1 MNKQLKFWLL
11 LSILLPA
18 LGKAEV
24 KDVIVFFDGS
34 SAIALVDSIEFDSLK
49 YIDRDTGDTLR
60 IAKKEA
66 YFVYNDF
73 GRMFYYSPSS
83 YLRMDFLEEYG
94 GYIRTVHEDTLFY
107 DRIYFDRKMI
117 RPQVA
122 LYQENEDLP
131 FTKLPFQDI
140 HFVRA
145 DGSVLKK
152 SVRNGFY
159 TSLVSF
165 SIATVLKINS
175 SYNETGSF
183 GSAAWKGVKSILP
196 GFTPLE
202 NGKQYHSFT
211 FITPSATIAWIL
223 FDLIFDRR
231 TQYFRPLVREITFP
245 RSMYKFSINTIVNRQ
260 IDRIQYR
267 RNEKKKEKEAE
278 EAKKKQ
284 SLY

>member
-1 MNKQLKFWLL
+1 MSKQLQFWLFL
-11 LSILLPA
+11 FFLPA
-18 LGKAEV
+18 LIKAEV

-34 SAIALVDSIEFDSLK
+34 TAIALIDSIEFDSLK

-94 GYIRTVHEDTLFY
+94 GYIQTVNEDTIFY

-122 LYQENEDLP
+122 LYQENEELP
-131 FTKLPFQDI
+131 FMKLPFQDI

-145 DGSVLKK
+145 DGSVLRK

-165 SIATVLKINS
+165 SIATLLKINS
-175 SYNETGSF
+175 GYKETGTFSS
-183 GSAAWKGVKSILP
+183 GAWKGVKSILP
-196 GFTPLE
+196 GFTQLE
-202 NGKQYHSFT
+202 NGNQYNSFT
-211 FITPSATIAWIL
+211 FITPSATIAWIF
-223 FDLIFDRR
+223 FDLIFDRYLNNYL
-231 TQYFRPLVREITFP
+231 TVTP
-245 RSMYKFSINTIVNRQ
+245 SN
-260 IDRIQYR
+260 
-267 RNEKKKEKEAE
+267 
-278 EAKKKQ
+278 
-284 SLY
+284 

>member
-131 FTKLPFQDI
+131 LQNY
-140 HFVRA
+140 HFKIYIL
-145 DGSVLKK
+145 SVL
-152 SVRNGFY
+152 
-159 TSLVSF
+159 
-165 SIATVLKINS
+165 
-175 SYNETGSF
+175 
-183 GSAAWKGVKSILP
+183 
-196 GFTPLE
+196 
-202 NGKQYHSFT
+202 
-211 FITPSATIAWIL
+211 
-223 FDLIFDRR
+223 
-231 TQYFRPLVREITFP
+231 
-245 RSMYKFSINTIVNRQ
+245 M
-260 IDRIQYR
+260 
-267 RNEKKKEKEAE
+267 EA
-278 EAKKKQ
+278 
-284 SLY
+284 Y

>member
-1 MNKQLKFWLL
+1 MSKQLQFWLFL
-11 LSILLPA
+11 FFLPA
-18 LGKAEV
+18 LIKAEV

-34 SAIALVDSIEFDSLK
+34 TAIALIDSIEFDSLK

-94 GYIRTVHEDTLFY
+94 GYIQTVNEDTIFY

-122 LYQENEDLP
+122 LYQENEELP
-131 FTKLPFQDI
+131 FMKLPFQDI

-145 DGSVLKK
+145 SGSALRK
-152 SVRNGFY
+152 SVRNGFN
-159 TSLVSF
+159 TSLISF
-165 SIATVLKINS
+165 SIATVLNINS
-175 SYNETGSF
+175 KYKETGSF
-183 GSAAWKGVKSILP
+183 GSAVSNGFKNLLP
-196 GFTPLE
+196 GFSPFE
-202 NGKQYHSFT
+202 NGKHFHSFT
-211 FITPSATIAWIL
+211 FVTPSATIAWMIY
-223 FDLIFDRR
+223 DIIFDRR
-231 TQYFRPLVREITFP
+231 TQYFRPLERDIIFP
-245 RSMYKFSINTIVNRQ
+245 RSMYKFSINTIVDRQ
-260 IDRIQYR
+260 IEKIQYR
-267 RNEKKKEKEAE
+267 RNEKRKEKEAE